1 VTNEECLTSQKPSL
15 EQLTVDQQ
23 QLAKSTGK
31 QYLNMSYK
39 INSHGEL
46 VKHTDLFHGRT
57 DMLEILC
64 MKWKLR
70 ENKETNLIFQIYN
83 CMYLQ
88 S

>member
-1 VTNEECLTSQKPSL
+1 
-15 EQLTVDQQ
+15 
-23 QLAKSTGK
+23 
-31 QYLNMSYK
+31 MSYK